1 MIESLLI
8 ANRGE
13 IALRIIKACNELN
26 IKTISIYSDADLHS
40 DYLKHADEIY
50 YVGKSQPSKSYL
62 NIDKII
68 DIANKTSVE
77 AIHPGYG
84 FLSENST
91 FAEKC
96 VKNNIIFVGPDS
108 NVLELCGNKLKTRVL
123 MEKSG
128 IPVIPSY
135 DKLITSE
142 NDLIN
147 IAEKLGYPVLLKS
160 VYGGGG
166 KGIRLVNNKKEI
178 SDVFHSAEKESKISF
193 DKIGFYVEKFLE
205 NVRHIE
211 FQIMSDKFNNF
222 IHLGERECS
231 IQRRFQKLIEFT
243 PSIIMNKILR
253 DKIGNI
259 AVQAAK
265 TLNYVNLG
273 TIEFLFD
280 MNKNFYF
287 IEVNPRLQVEHPITE
302 MVTGI
307 DLIKQQLKIASSYEI
322 NLKQSDIS
330 LNGAAVE
337 CRINAED
344 PFNDFIPQ
352 AGKIVKYNLPVN
364 PWVRIDSYLSENFEI
379 PLFYDSLIA
388 KVITWGNNFE
398 DAVIRMRNA
407 LNQFLIYGIQTTIPF
422 HKYVLSNKNFI
433 KGNINTNFIE
443 SHKIIDKMKT
453 NFKNN
458 IPHLEKIAAILAG
471 VYYEN
476 KPINKLKSNKISNW
490 RKYAN
495 NYGVE
500 S

>member
-26 IKTISIYSDADLHS
+26 IKTISIYSDADINS
-40 DYLKHADEIY
+40 DYLKHSSETY
-50 YVGKSQPSKSYL
+50 YVGKSQPSESYL

-84 FLSENST
+84 FLSENSA

-96 VKNNIIFVGPDS
+96 AKNNIIFVGPDS
-108 NVLELCGNKLKTRVL
+108 NVLELCGNKLKTRTL
-123 MEKSG
+123 MEKAG
-128 IPVIPSY
+128 VPVIPSY

-147 IAEKLGYPVLLKS
+147 IAEDIGYPVLLKS

-166 KGIRLVNNKKEI
+166 KGIRLVNSKKEI

-222 IHLGERECS
+222 LHLGERECS

-243 PSIIMNKILR
+243 PSSIMDQILR

-259 AVQAAK
+259 AINAAK

-273 TIEFLFD
+273 TVEFLVD
-280 MNKNFYF
+280 MNNNFYF
-287 IEVNPRLQVEHPITE
+287 IEVNPRLQVEHPTTE
-302 MVTGI
+302 MITGI
-307 DLIKQQLKIASSYEI
+307 DLIKQQLTIASGYETT
-322 NLKQSDIS
+322 LKQSTIS
-330 LNGAAVE
+330 FNGASIE

-352 AGKIVKYNLPVN
+352 AGQIVKYNLPIN

-422 HKYVLSNKNFI
+422 HKYVLSDENFV

-443 SHKIIDKMKT
+443 NHKIIDKMKIDFKT
-453 NFKNN
+453 NTQN
-458 IPHLEKIAAILAG
+458 LEKIAAILAG
-471 VYYEN
+471 VYCEN
-476 KPINKLKSNKISNW
+476 KPVTKTKSNKISNW

>member
-40 DYLKHADEIY
+40 DYFKHADETY
-50 YVGKSQPSKSYL
+50 YVGKSQPSESYL

-84 FLSENST
+84 FLSENSA
-91 FAEKC
+91 FAKEC
-96 VKNNIIFVGPDS
+96 IKNNIIFVGPDS
-108 NVLELCGNKLKTRVL
+108 TTLELCGNKLKTRSL

-128 IPVIPSY
+128 ISVIPSY
-135 DKLITSE
+135 DKIITSE

-147 IAEKLGYPVLLKS
+147 IAEKIGYPVLLKS

-166 KGIRLVNNKKEI
+166 KGIRLVKNKKEI

-259 AVQAAK
+259 AVKAAK

-273 TIEFLFD
+273 TVEFLVD

-307 DLIKQQLKIASSYEI
+307 DLIKQQLNIASGYKI
-322 NLKQSDIS
+322 NLQQSDIS

-344 PFNDFIPQ
+344 PFNEFIPQ
-352 AGKIVKYNLPVN
+352 SGQIVKYNLPIN

-388 KVITWGNNFE
+388 KVITWGHNFE
-398 DAVIRMRNA
+398 DAVIKMRNA

-422 HKYVLSNKNFI
+422 HKYVLSDENFI
-433 KGNINTNFIE
+433 NGNINTNFIE
-443 SHKIIDKMKT
+443 NYKIIDKMKI
-453 NFKNN
+453 NFKDN
-458 IPHLEKIAAILAG
+458 IPNLEKIAAILAG
-471 VYYEN
+471 IYYEN
-476 KPINKLKSNKISNW
+476 KPSDKLKSNKISNW

-495 NYGVE
+495 NYGAE
-500 S
+500 F